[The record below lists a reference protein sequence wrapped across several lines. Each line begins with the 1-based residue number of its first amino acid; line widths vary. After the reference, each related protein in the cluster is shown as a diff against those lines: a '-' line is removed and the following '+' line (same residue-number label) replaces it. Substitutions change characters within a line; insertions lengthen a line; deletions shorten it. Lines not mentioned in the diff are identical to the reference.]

1 MLQEAGVEVPDGQ
14 EADAKLAALRRS
26 YEPYV
31 AALAGGLLLTLP
43 SWLPVSGA
51 KDNWQKTAW
60 D

>member
-1 MLQEAGVEVPDGQ
+1 VKQR
-14 EADAKLAALRRS
+14 LAELRRG

-31 AALAGGLLLTLP
+31 AALGEGLLLALP
-43 SWLPVSGA
+43 AWLPRDGA

>member
-1 MLQEAGVEVPDGQ
+1 MLLDGPGV
-14 EADAKLAALRRS
+14 DAKLTELRRS

-31 AALAGGLLLTLP
+31 AALADGLLLTLP
-43 SWLPVSGA
+43 SWLPASGA